1 MRGACVWTALV
12 ATFLLGGCPA
22 TTQPGSRSDPNAPQ
36 PNWLDGDWL
45 ANATSPDQSV
55 TGCLTITSGKVTVL
69 GHGCEGEK
77 MPILAAPAATYTD
90 TAASVSVTVIGPD
103 NLTMVVNMH
112 LTEADANR
120 LTGTITTLSL
130 GRAPFIGSVTLQRR

>member
-1 MRGACVWTALV
+1 MRGACVWAVLLTM
-12 ATFLLGGCPA
+12 FLLGGCPA
-22 TTQPGSRSDPNAPQ
+22 TTQPGSTSDPNAPQ
-36 PNWLDGDWL
+36 PSWLDGDWL

-55 TGCLTITSGKVTVL
+55 TGCLTITSGKVTTW

-77 MPILAAPAATYTD
+77 MPILAAPTATYTD
-90 TAASVSVTVIGPD
+90 NTASVSVTVIGPD